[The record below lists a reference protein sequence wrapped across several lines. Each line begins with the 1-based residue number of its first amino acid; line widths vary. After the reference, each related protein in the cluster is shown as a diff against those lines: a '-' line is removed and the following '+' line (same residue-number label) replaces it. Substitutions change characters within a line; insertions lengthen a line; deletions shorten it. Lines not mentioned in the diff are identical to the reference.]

1 MCETDYSG
9 YPDCRDDALKA
20 LQVTLSLG
28 MVHRFVIHTP
38 LMWRDKAAT
47 SALARELGGDAL
59 VELIRDESHSCYQRV
74 TKQSPPRL
82 GLWLWRLPG
91 LRPAAHRVGG
101 FCGRQERLMSYAVKE
116 IFYTLDG

>member
-1 MCETDYSG
+1 MRIRCETDYSG

-47 SALARELGGDAL
+47 WALARELGGDAL
-59 VELIRDESHSCYQRV
+59 VELIRDESHSCYQGDHNH
-74 TKQSPPRL
+74 PHDWGYGCGACPACD
-82 GLWLWRLPG
+82 
-91 LRPAAHRVGG
+91 LRRIGWEG
-101 FCGRQERLMSYAVKE
+101 FVADRSVS
-116 IFYTLDG
+116 